1 LADLLTHVR
10 RDIDRRLAELRPVL
24 DEVHRLEKAWEAL
37 AGTNVTPRRSRADR
51 EGSKAKR
58 TRMTKARS
66 QEVDQRVLALLSADS
81 TQKPSAL
88 ATLTDTSVGSMNSRL
103 NRLVREGALRKR
115 RRGGTSRYEVTKP
128 RRSGSDRPQERASG
142 A

>member
-24 DEVHRLEKAWEAL
+24 DEVHRLEKTREAL

-51 EGSKAKR
+51 GGSKAKR

-103 NRLVREGALRKR
+103 NRLVHEGALRKR
-115 RRGGTSRYEVTKP
+115 RRGGASRYEVHQAAPK
-128 RRSGSDRPQERASG
+128 RKR
-142 A
+142 